1 MITIGYS
8 TKKIDPSFKEYI
20 EKSCGI
26 HKVEVI
32 SFENPGTHSLSEA
45 YNIIIEKS
53 SNDIVVLCHD
63 DIYFEKKGWGRKI
76 IKHFKKCPNYGILGV
91 AGSTKLPKSG
101 MWWENKKTMKGIVN
115 HEHEGKKW
123 ESKYSKS
130 TGNDIEDVVLVD
142 GLFMV
147 LNKKN
152 LKSNFNEE
160 VKGFHMYDV
169 DFCFNNF
176 IEDVKIGVIYDIRIT
191 HYSIGQTNTEWEKN
205 RAIFSEKNK
214 DKLPIKID
222 RNLDLNSPIKV
233 LISSLFFKTFT
244 GSEMYVYEL
253 SKELIKLNCDVTVL
267 SDINGPL
274 SKIARMDKIKTLS
287 HNEPPGYIVGDGV
300 MGFKTPNGFVKS
312 EKGKIYRNGS
322 YDYDIIHT
330 QHKPITERLLQ
341 LYPDLPKISTIHSEV
356 ISLEDPIKDD
366 TILKYITIR
375 PEISEKI
382 ELVDNIEKEK
392 INLIY
397 NPVSSKRFNT
407 DNIKDNGYILFVG
420 TIDYLRE
427 KAIKD
432 VSEYA
437 KSKEKELWIVGENK
451 SNYLNELLKLSHIKH
466 FPPTNKIEKF
476 VKECSETSGI
486 LLGRTTIESW
496 MCGKPSW
503 IYDIDKEGNIKDK
516 ELTYPPDNI
525 QKFYSS
531 EVAKKIKQL
540 YIDTIKEWDEKL
552 DIEEEKKI

>member
-1 MITIGYS
+1 MIFIL
-8 TKKIDPSFKEYI
+8 KKRD
-20 EKSCGI
+20 G
-26 HKVEVI
+26 VE
-32 SFENPGTHSLSEA
+32 
-45 YNIIIEKS
+45 
-53 SNDIVVLCHD
+53 
-63 DIYFEKKGWGRKI
+63 KI

-130 TGNDIEDVVLVD
+130 TGNDVEDVVLVD

-176 IEDVKIGVIYDIRIT
+176 IEDVKIGVVYDIRIT

-274 SKIARMDKIKTLS
+274 I
-287 HNEPPGYIVGDGV
+287 
-300 MGFKTPNGFVKS
+300 
-312 EKGKIYRNGS
+312 
-322 YDYDIIHT
+322 
-330 QHKPITERLLQ
+330 
-341 LYPDLPKISTIHSEV
+341 
-356 ISLEDPIKDD
+356 
-366 TILKYITIR
+366 
-375 PEISEKI
+375 
-382 ELVDNIEKEK
+382 
-392 INLIY
+392 
-397 NPVSSKRFNT
+397 
-407 DNIKDNGYILFVG
+407 
-420 TIDYLRE
+420 
-427 KAIKD
+427 
-432 VSEYA
+432 
-437 KSKEKELWIVGENK
+437 
-451 SNYLNELLKLSHIKH
+451 
-466 FPPTNKIEKF
+466 
-476 VKECSETSGI
+476 
-486 LLGRTTIESW
+486 
-496 MCGKPSW
+496 
-503 IYDIDKEGNIKDK
+503 
-516 ELTYPPDNI
+516 
-525 QKFYSS
+525 
-531 EVAKKIKQL
+531 
-540 YIDTIKEWDEKL
+540 
-552 DIEEEKKI
+552 